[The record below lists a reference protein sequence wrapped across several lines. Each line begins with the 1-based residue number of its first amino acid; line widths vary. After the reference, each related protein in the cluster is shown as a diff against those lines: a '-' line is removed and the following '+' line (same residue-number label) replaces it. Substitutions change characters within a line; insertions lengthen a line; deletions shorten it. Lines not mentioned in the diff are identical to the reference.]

1 MEVITK
7 LTTLFK
13 LIVKYKFRVVTAI
26 VIILFTFFSYW
37 FTGFLID
44 GNYLTKYQELDPFA
58 KELVSIEGWWLE
70 TLVGGCVPM
79 FLVYAIQFYLLK
91 FDLEPE
97 KRDFI
102 FTAIPFIPKLKWLTN
117 KPIVFMLGTSS
128 IFLGAVLYLGIEG
141 DTKYLVALLIPALLF
156 GLTYMLRSAS
166 SQISSG
172 RGFTEFTRKKCVS
185 IGWFCIILSFSC
197 WVYADVILPFT
208 DALKLWGE
216 LNKS

>member
-1 MEVITK
+1 MK
-7 LTTLFK
+7 LTALFK
-13 LIVKYKFRVVTAI
+13 LFIKYKFRIVAAI
-26 VIILFTFFSYW
+26 VIIIFTFFSYW

-44 GNYLTKYQELDPFA
+44 GNYLTKYQGLDPFV
-58 KELVSIEGWWLE
+58 KDLVSVEDWWLE

-79 FLVYAIQFYLLK
+79 FLVYGIQFYLLK
-91 FDLEPE
+91 FDLEPA

-102 FTAIPFIPKLKWLTN
+102 FSALPFIPKLKWLTN

-128 IFLGAVLYLGIEG
+128 MFLGIVLHIGLEG
-141 DTKYLVALLIPALLF
+141 NTKYLAALLIPALLF
-156 GLTYMLRSAS
+156 AFTFMLRSAS
-166 SQISSG
+166 LQISSG
-172 RGFTEFTRKKCVS
+172 KGFSKFTHKNCVS
-185 IGWFCIILSFSC
+185 IGWFCIILSFAC